1 MSLVGG
7 DGDLEQATSSFIA
20 ELFAERRWVV
30 SGTPTTGDVDD
41 PAIVRSHL
49 YQLQKL
55 LKWLRHPRYGLDA
68 DPRLDTREDA
78 ADDSEM
84 RKALFESE
92 VMAPF
97 CDQQSESA
105 RATLVALLRTVTV
118 RHRKT
123 DLKLPAPIYEN
134 YEVEVALRPG
144 ETPDDDSYQWRV
156 DEALADFVVRTKN
169 SCKQPKIAVFPS
181 GMGIWLLL
189 RRRCTRVARRHRR
202 IRRPA
207 LGPPGVGAR
216 VGAVPDRSEG
226 GAQVPAVLAR
236 K

>member
-1 MSLVGG
+1 MVDEGHELVGG

-78 ADDSEM
+78 ADDSER

-97 CDQQSESA
+97 CDQQSERA
-105 RATLVALLRTVTV
+105 RETLVSLLKTVTV

-123 DLKLPAPIYEN
+123 DLKLPSPVYEN
-134 YEVEVALRPG
+134 YEVEVALKPG
-144 ETPDDDSYQWRV
+144 ETRTTILINGGWTRPSRTSSF
-156 DEALADFVVRTKN
+156 APKTVVN
-169 SCKQPKIAVFPS
+169 SRRSPSFPS
-181 GMGIWLLL
+181 GTGTWLLL
-189 RRRCTRVARRHRR
+189 RRRSMLDCTAASPSSTSSAWATKR
-202 IRRPA
+202 
-207 LGPPGVGAR
+207 L
-216 VGAVPDRSEG
+216 
-226 GAQVPAVLAR
+226 LAN
-236 K
+236 